1 MEIGAD
7 PEFQA
12 LGIDW
17 ETVTGGEYLL
27 FQKVVESVKLLNET
41 FDGGPE
47 NWSSQTPS
55 RTRT

>member
-17 ETVTGGEYLL
+17 ETVTGDEYLL
-27 FQKVVESVKLLNET
+27 FKKVVESVKLLNEKL
-41 FDGGPE
+41 DGGSE
-47 NWSSQTPS
+47 N
-55 RTRT
+55 